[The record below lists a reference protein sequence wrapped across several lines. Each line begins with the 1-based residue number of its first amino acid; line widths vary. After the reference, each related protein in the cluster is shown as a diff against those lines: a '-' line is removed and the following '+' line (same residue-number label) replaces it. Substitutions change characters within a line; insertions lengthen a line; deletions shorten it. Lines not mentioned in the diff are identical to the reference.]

1 MSVQAKFTLGLRAA
15 GRLGADVLELE
26 SRAAVSIAGTHKR
39 LRAIAACGVTAHDHD
54 LFELERAEVERRAA
68 VNALKAGL
76 GNHGLKIPVITT
88 NLFSHPISKHG
99 VFTNNVGED
108 CRFDSIYERHFV
120 CTRCQTYQRSRLS
133 NHVNLTR
140 NLKIH
145 KSLKV
150 LTQRDTLTARLPD
163 CW

>member
-1 MSVQAKFTLGLRAA
+1 MSVQAKFTFGLRAR

-26 SRAAVSIAGTHKR
+26 SRAAVSVAGTHKR
-39 LRAIAACGVTAHDHD
+39 LRATAACSVTAHNHD
-54 LFELERAEVERRAA
+54 LFALESAEVERRAA
-68 VNALKAGL
+68 VNQLKAGL

-99 VFTNNVGED
+99 VFTKTSA
-108 CRFDSIYERHFV
+108 RTADSIYERHFV
-120 CTRCQTYQRSRLS
+120 STRCQIYQRSRLS

-150 LTQRDTLTARLPD
+150 LTQSDTLTARLTD